1 MRFNPKAR
9 IGSGKVSDAG
19 RGSGGGLGGLGGGG
33 SRLPI
38 PTGSG
43 GGKIGLVIVVIFFLV
58 AMCTGNVPGINQG
71 GGNGGSQN
79 DAVGSQADRVSADE
93 YDQCQTGDD
102 ANKSE
107 ACARKAILGL
117 LENFWSSQFSGG
129 DFMAAPAKTFSG
141 SVNTACG
148 NATSA
153 VGPFYCP
160 GDQTIYLDPSFF
172 PQVLEGQ
179 LGGKGGDF
187 VEPYVL
193 GHEYGHHIQN
203 ITGQMR
209 NVKTQQGEDSDAVKL
224 ELQADCYAGLW
235 THHIESLKD
244 ENGEQIL
251 TIDDADIE
259 EAIGAAYTVGDDH
272 IQEVTGG
279 RVDSGSWTHGSSED
293 RMQWF
298 RTGYESG
305 DYEACDIRK

>member
-9 IGSGKVSDAG
+9 IDSGKVSDAG
-19 RGSGGGLGGLGGGG
+19 RGSGGGGLGGLGGG

-38 PTGSG
+38 PSGLG
-43 GGKIGLVIVVIFFLV
+43 GGKIGLVVVVIFFLV

-71 GGNGGSQN
+71 DGSGGTQNNATGS
-79 DAVGSQADRVSADE
+79 DAQAQQEADA
-93 YDQCQTGDD
+93 YDECQTGED
-102 ANKSE
+102 ANNSE
-107 ACARKAILGL
+107 KCARQAILQM
-117 LENFWSSQFSGG
+117 LETFWASQFPNG
-129 DFMAAPAKTFSG
+129 DFVAAPARTFQG
-141 SVNTACG
+141 STTTGCG

-160 GDQTIYLDPSFF
+160 ADKTIYLDPTFF
-172 PQVLEGQ
+172 DDVLEGQ

-209 NVKTQQGEDSDAVKL
+209 NVKTQQGADSDAVKL

-235 THHIESLKD
+235 THHIESIKD
-244 ENGEQIL
+244 SEGQQIL
-251 TIDDADIE
+251 TIDDADIK
-259 EAIGAAYTVGDDH
+259 EAIDAAYTVGDDH

-279 RVDSGSWTHGSSED
+279 RVDANQWTHGSSEE
-293 RMQWF
+293 RMKWF

-305 DYEACDIRK
+305 DFDACNVW